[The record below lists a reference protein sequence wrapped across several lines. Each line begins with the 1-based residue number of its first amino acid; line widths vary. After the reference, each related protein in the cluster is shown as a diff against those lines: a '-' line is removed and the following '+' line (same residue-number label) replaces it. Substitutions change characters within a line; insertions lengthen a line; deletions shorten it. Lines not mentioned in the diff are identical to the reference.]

1 MAVYHITPEQ
11 PLQHA
16 VVVSLVTL
24 VIAIIV
30 VRAMAEV
37 GVVPVPPRRRPYARL
52 PNVFRSRVYN
62 NRNNNTM
69 WTIWSSACLP
79 WHPLSRST

>member
-1 MAVYHITPEQ
+1 MVVYHTTPEQ
-11 PLQHA
+11 PLQHG

-24 VIAIIV
+24 VIV

-37 GVVPVPPRRRPYARL
+37 GVVPVHPRRRPYARF
-52 PNVFRSRVYN
+52 PNVFRPRVYN
-62 NRNNNTM
+62 NRNNNIM